1 MNAQATV
8 SLEKAKRRAAVAFDS
23 GSVGDRLLPAPALGG
38 GGGRVPRP
46 RRALTGG
53 RVRAL
58 RARARSSSRGSTR
71 KPHHTS
77 SWHDPCARAR
87 NSRKSAPSSPM
98 RACRPACAE
107 ASVIVDGEV
116 VGACGAGLAILLG
129 VAATDTEADAER
141 MAAKVARL
149 RIFEN
154 DAGKFDLSPWT
165 FAERHSPSASSRSSQ
180 IANVRRE
187 LDRTSPRPPGPRSP
201 SHCTST
207 SSRRSAVSEFRR
219 RRDLRREDGGHDRER
234 WAGDDRARCVA
245 VRTGRLATGRVGCHA
260 SVVIGVAVRVH
271 SRTGG

>member
-1 MNAQATV
+1 MP
-8 SLEKAKRRAAVAFDS
+8 RRPCRSRRRSGGAAVAFDS

-87 NSRKSAPSSPM
+87 TRGRAHRVVRCALSSSVCGSLGDRRRRGGRRVRCGSRHPPRRGSDRHRGGRGANGRKGRAPP
-98 RACRPACAE
+98 
-107 ASVIVDGEV
+107 
-116 VGACGAGLAILLG
+116 
-129 VAATDTEADAER
+129 
-141 MAAKVARL
+141 
-149 RIFEN
+149 
-154 DAGKFDLSPWT
+154 DLSRMTP
-165 FAERHSPSASSRSSQ
+165 ASSTSPLDVRGEALAVSQ
-180 IANVRRE
+180 FTLVADSKRQKGT
-187 LDRTSPRPPGPRSP
+187 DRTSPRPPGPRSP

-245 VRTGRLATGRVGCHA
+245 VRTGRLATGRAGCHA
-260 SVVIGVAVRVH
+260 SADRSRRPRPQPHGRV
-271 SRTGG
+271 S